1 MTEEAEID
9 KILDLAKKLVDSGL
23 LDVAAAVLDNKEEI
37 LSEIADWLQNNGS
50 LLKNFSTVF
59 SALSKLDPDT
69 MRKARGFRDLVVML
83 NDPDVMAGLSFLL
96 NFMKAIGE
104 SLHE

>member
-69 MRKARGFRDLVVML
+69 MRKARGGSGTWL
-83 NDPDVMAGLSFLL
+83 
-96 NFMKAIGE
+96 
-104 SLHE
+104 